1 MSDNASQDR
10 TEQPT
15 ERRLRKAREEGQVA
29 RSRELQ
35 SAALVLVGGMMILAS
50 GFLSGFAEDLM
61 NLAFGLD
68 RQAAMDHTR
77 MSAYLMSA
85 VELATGSF
93 LPFFLV
99 LWLTGALSG
108 LIPGGLLLSFKAVR
122 PQLKRMNPLSGLKRM
137 FSLRSL
143 AELGKSLF
151 KVLLLGGVMVWLLW
165 SGAERILSFSH
176 MPLGAAIRS
185 GVDQLAFT
193 FTALGVAL
201 LLIAIPD
208 IPIQRW
214 SLMRKLRMT
223 RQEVKDEQKNTE
235 GRPEIKRRIRELQVQ
250 MSRRRIDQRVPEA
263 DVVITNPTHYAV
275 AVRYAPDVSDA
286 PYVVAKG
293 VDELA
298 LRIREVARASDRTV
312 LEVPELARALYHSTR
327 IDQEIPPGL
336 YNAVAHVLMYVV
348 QLTAWKQNRGEKPAP
363 LPKFRIP
370 ESLKK

>member
-1 MSDNASQDR
+1 MSENSSQDR
-10 TEQPT
+10 SEQPT
-15 ERRLRKAREEGQVA
+15 EQRLRKAREEGQVA

-35 SAALVLVGGMMILAS
+35 TAALVLVGGMMILAS
-50 GFLSGFAEDLM
+50 GLLTGFAEKLM

-77 MSAYLMSA
+77 MATYLMSA
-85 VELATGSF
+85 TELAVGTF

-99 LWLTGALSG
+99 LWLVGVLSG
-108 LIPGGLLLSFKAVR
+108 MIPGGPLLSLKTLK
-122 PQLKRMNPLSGLKRM
+122 PQAKRMNPLSGLKRM
-137 FSLRSL
+137 FSVQSL
-143 AELGKSLF
+143 VELGKSLL
-151 KVLLLGGVMVWLLW
+151 KVVLLAGIMVWLLW
-165 SGAERILSFSH
+165 SGTEKILSFSR
-176 MPLGAAIRS
+176 MPLSSAVSS
-185 GVDQLAFT
+185 GVSQLALT
-193 FTALGVAL
+193 VTVLGVAL
-201 LLIAIPD
+201 LLIAVID
-208 IPIQRW
+208 IPFQRW
-214 SLMRKLRMT
+214 SMLRKLRMT
-223 RQEVKDEQKNTE
+223 RQEVKDEYRNTE
-235 GRPEIKRRIRELQVQ
+235 GRPEIKRRIRELQTQ

-275 AVRYAPDVSDA
+275 AVRYAPDISDA

-298 LRIREVARASDRTV
+298 RRIREVAKANDRTV

-348 QLTAWKQNRGEKPAP
+348 QLTAWKQNRGAKPAP

-370 ESLKK
+370 ESLMK